1 MFLILNAEP
10 SNWQSQL
17 GSRQPMNL
25 QTIFLFF
32 LEQQVIVWSEL
43 IHATAKTSLYLNA
56 RIEDCIYSTLHSIK
70 KFLECFRLEYFHR
83 VESTQKSIRTLSSQ
97 FIANIAMSYTG
108 IEIS

>member
-70 KFLECFRLEYFHR
+70 KFLEYFHR